1 MIHNTDELFL
11 DFLRDIYYAEKKILK
26 TLPKLVRGAQD
37 PALKEALT
45 HHRNE
50 TEGQIERLQQVFEH
64 LGKPARAKTCEA
76 INGLFEEADELFED
90 TEVGPVRD
98 AGIVACAQAV
108 EHYEMARYGAL
119 IAWAKGGKHS
129 EIVTLLQETLTQE
142 KAADA
147 KLNDLGAKTIN
158 PAALKVAA

>member
-1 MIHNTDELFL
+1 MIHSTDDLFL

-26 TLPKLVRGAQD
+26 SIPKLVRGAHD

-45 HHRNE
+45 HHRSE

-64 LGKPARAKTCEA
+64 LGKSARGKTCEA
-76 INGLFEEADELFED
+76 INGLFEESDELFEETD
-90 TEVGPVRD
+90 VGAVRD

-119 IAWAKGGKHS
+119 IAWAKAAKHS
-129 EIVTLLQETLTQE
+129 EVVALLEETLAQETS
-142 KAADA
+142 ADA
-147 KLNDLGAKTIN
+147 KLNELATKTVN
-158 PAALKVAA
+158 PAAFKAAA

>member
-1 MIHNTDELFL
+1 MLSSVDDLFL
-11 DFLRDIYYAEKKILK
+11 DVLKDIYFAEKKILK
-26 TLPKLVRGAQD
+26 TIPKLVRGATSPD
-37 PALKEALT
+37 LKAALT
-45 HHRNE
+45 EHRHE

-90 TEVGPVRD
+90 TEAGPVRD

-119 IAWAKGGKHS
+119 IAWAKASKHGD
-129 EIVTLLQETLTQE
+129 IAKLLQETLDQE
-142 KAADA
+142 KKADA
-147 KLNDLGAKTIN
+147 LLNKLGTDKIN
-158 PAALKVAA
+158 AEALREAA